1 MAIRFYKET
10 DMPKGYGPM
19 RVPEDENRSSS
30 EVITKKLTKEEI
42 DEIFKDIKPEEVK
55 PIPNY
60 RFKPKKNEE
69 VQNESE

>member
-1 MAIRFYKET
+1 MNSVVLIGR
-10 DMPKGYGPM
+10 
-19 RVPEDENRSSS
+19 
-30 EVITKKLTKEEI
+30 LTKEEI

-60 RFKPKKNEE
+60 GFKPNKLNKTEE